1 MTKLSVNVNKVAYL
15 RNTRPYLN
23 LPDVLRFA
31 RMALD
36 AGAAGITVHP
46 RPDQRHVKP
55 DDVYAVADLLKQYPH
70 AEFNIEGNPF
80 YDYMH
85 FAAEVHP
92 TQCTLVPD
100 SPDAKTSDQGWDL
113 SKDIDRLKPVVKELK
128 SHGCRVSLFMD
139 PGSKH
144 LDRAVDIGV
153 DRIELYTEPYAVR
166 FARNESNGAADY
178 AATAREAQAVGL
190 GVNAGHDLNLKNLGP
205 FLSTVPKV
213 LEVSISHALT
223 ADALEFGWEETIKR
237 YLAITNFT
245 SATR

>member
-1 MTKLSVNVNKVAYL
+1 MTKLSVNVNKVAHL

-46 RPDQRHVKP
+46 RPDQRHIKP
-55 DDVYAVADLLKQYPH
+55 DDVYAIADLLKKYPH

-80 YDYMH
+80 FDYMH
-85 FAAEVHP
+85 FAAELHP

-100 SPDAKTSDQGWDL
+100 SPEAKTSDHGWDL
-113 SKDIDRLKPVVKELK
+113 AKDGERLRPVIKELK

-139 PGSKH
+139 PGSQGLQK
-144 LDRAVDIGV
+144 AVEIGV
-153 DRIELYTEPYAVR
+153 DRIELYTEPYAAR
-166 FARNESNGAADY
+166 FAKNEANPTGDY
-178 AATAREAQAVGL
+178 ATTAREAQKIGL
-190 GVNAGHDLNLKNLGP
+190 GVNAGHDLNLKNLAL
-205 FLSTVPKV
+205 FLRTVPDV

-223 ADALEFGWEETIKR
+223 ADALEFGWTQTIRK
-237 YLAITNFT
+237 YLDTIA
-245 SATR
+245 SASI